1 MNIQWMYWLGS
12 ILLTFLA
19 FYFGR
24 KDRTD
29 SKNKQEVQQDT
40 TIALNIDYIKKS
52 VDNMTLEQ
60 KDINRKLEKQ
70 GEENLKMKDKL
81 TKENTEIKVGQA
93 KILSSLSS
101 LHKRVDR
108 VEICIDTCKKEVT
121 HD

>member
-81 TKENTEIKVGQA
+81 TKENTEIKVEQA